1 MGAKDPSARWFV
13 WRRTRRRFHRL
24 CTVTSAWPVRFA
36 VLTGLLLVFVF
47 ICLLMWGWRDE
58 ERPRV
63 PSPVIRTAEF
73 QAVKPGQI
81 REDRFFFRGRSERGE
96 ADYEWNLRTGT
107 LLKEGEK
114 SETGVIPLGNHGLL
128 TVLSEG
134 AARLLMVQKR
144 VHRNRIAYNVRAGMH
159 HPVSVSP
166 RGDAIVYPV
175 GDADDVSLALFR
187 PKEGR
192 SHPIPETRFSSRT
205 NIATAVSWSPSGR
218 FLSVA
223 DRVYA
228 VGDTVPVTILRSGPG
243 WWSPKEDVRATV
255 EDNRRLVLWNA
266 ETGKRR
272 VVFETPSGEEIV
284 PPVVWDSHGH
294 YFSFATG
301 RRVSGEL
308 FFEKVHVMDGQ
319 LYHYVENEHNLQST
333 QLDHLMI
340 GPGGGYVSYVINGM
354 LKLIHLRTQNS
365 LVFDVYHQLAGQSH
379 PFIRHEPNGVWLAE
393 GRHVLYIGDDMKE
406 KEIYRT
412 SRPLMGFYLSP
423 RLHRLLIVEKMPH
436 GCKLS
441 LIDLKRLGQSAS
453 SGDSG
458 NTG

>member
-1 MGAKDPSARWFV
+1 
-13 WRRTRRRFHRL
+13 
-24 CTVTSAWPVRFA
+24 VRFA
-36 VLTGLLLVFVF
+36 VLTGILAAAL
-47 ICLLMWGWRDE
+47 IGLLMLLWRDE
-58 ERPRV
+58 EKLRV

-73 QAVKPGQI
+73 QEVKPE
-81 REDRFFFRGRSERGE
+81 RLEEDRFIFRGKTERGE
-96 ADYEWNLRTGT
+96 AGYEWNLRTGT
-107 LLKEGEK
+107 LLKVGAK
-114 SETGVIPLGNHGLL
+114 SGTGVFPLGKYGVL

-134 AARLLMVQKR
+134 AAQSLMVQKGDR
-144 VHRNRIAYNVRAGMH
+144 RIRIAVNVPAGIH

-175 GDADDVSLALFR
+175 QDADDLSLAMFR

-192 SHPIPETRFSSRT
+192 SYPLPETRFSSRT
-205 NIATAVSWSPSGR
+205 YMASAVAWSPSGR

-223 DRVYA
+223 DKVYA
-228 VGDTVPVTILRSGPG
+228 VGDAAPVTILRSGPG
-243 WWSPKEDVRATV
+243 WWCPTADVRATV
-255 EDNRRLVLWNA
+255 EDHRRLALWDA
-266 ETGKRR
+266 TSGKRR
-272 VVFETPSGEEIV
+272 IVFEAPSGEEIV
-284 PPVVWDSHGH
+284 PPVVWEPQGH
-294 YFSFATG
+294 YFAFATG
-301 RRVSGEL
+301 RRENGEL

-365 LVFDVYHQLAGQSH
+365 LVLDVYHQVAGQSY
-379 PFIRHEPNGVWLAE
+379 PFIRHERNGVWLAE
-393 GRHVLYIGDDMKE
+393 DHRILFIGDGMQE

-423 RLHRLLIVEKMPH
+423 RFHRLLIVEKTPQ

-441 LIDLKRLGQSAS
+441 LIDLKRLGPSSS
-453 SGDSG
+453 SGD
-458 NTG
+458 TG

>member
-1 MGAKDPSARWFV
+1 
-13 WRRTRRRFHRL
+13 
-24 CTVTSAWPVRFA
+24 
-36 VLTGLLLVFVF
+36 
-47 ICLLMWGWRDE
+47 MWGWRDE

-73 QAVKPGQI
+73 QEVKPERLQ
-81 REDRFFFRGRSERGE
+81 EDRFFFRGKSEQGD
-96 ADYEWNLRTGT
+96 ADYEWNLRTGA
-107 LLKEGEK
+107 LLKVGEK
-114 SETGVIPLGNHGLL
+114 SGTGLFSLGKQGVL

-134 AARLLMVQKR
+134 AIRSLVVQKG
-144 VHRNRIAYNVRAGMH
+144 VHRTRIALNVPAGMH

-166 RGDAIVYPV
+166 QGDAIVYPV
-175 GDADDVSLALFR
+175 GDAGDVSLALFR
-187 PKEGR
+187 LKEGR
-192 SHPIPETRFSSRT
+192 SHPIPETQFSSLA
-205 NIATAVSWSPSGR
+205 NIAAAVSWSPSGR
-218 FLSVA
+218 FLSVS

-228 VGDTVPVTILRSGPG
+228 VGATVPVTILRSGPG
-243 WWSPKEDVRATV
+243 WWSPKTDVRATV

-266 ETGKRR
+266 VTGKRR
-272 VVFETPSGEEIV
+272 VVFEIPSGEEIV
-284 PPVVWDSHGH
+284 PPVVWDPQGD

-333 QLDHLMI
+333 QLDRLMI

-365 LVFDVYHQLAGQSH
+365 QVFDVYHQVAGQSH
-379 PFIRHEPNGVWLAE
+379 PFIRYERNGVWLAE
-393 GRHVLYIGDDMKE
+393 GRHILYIGDDMKE

-412 SRPLMGFYLSP
+412 SHPLVGFYLSS
-423 RLHRLLIVEKMPH
+423 RLHRLLIVEKMPQ

-441 LIDLKRLGQSAS
+441 LIDLKRLGQSSS
-453 SGDSG
+453 SGDPG